1 MEKEMANLTEKRRE
15 LGEQLSTSMEQCQ
28 SMKVKYNTDTK
39 EWEEKVRQTY
49 SGTYTYHCTKP
60 SPLRWWDTKMW
71 SKVQNRTTCSGWLRL
86 VSCKTM
92 GYVELI
98 NVQFQS

>member
-39 EWEEKVRQTY
+39 EWEEKVRLTY
-49 SGTYTYHCTKP
+49 GGTYV
-60 SPLRWWDTKMW
+60 PLYQTI
-71 SKVQNRTTCSGWLRL
+71 SFKVVGYQNVVKGPEQNNL
-86 VSCKTM
+86 
-92 GYVELI
+92 
-98 NVQFQS
+98 Q